1 MLILPGDPTCFPT
14 FFCSRK
20 TAFCVPRTTLL
31 SSPRA
36 IPTSP
41 SRRPFASTSSRSPR
55 RSKARFSGPS
65 KSPKVYIECLNNTM
79 LVIGAKKASSSSSKK
94 EGLSRFRRRRSWSR
108 RSKETKRFDEFDHI
122 GNKKRIERYE
132 NWICIKQQRAFFFGL
147 KKRNTTNNNN
157 NRGTHLPGDR
167 VVEILRLPRERTR
180 DDHRKSREYYYGA
193 SKHHHRVFGH
203 FSL

>member
-1 MLILPGDPTCFPT
+1 MLLLFLFMLILLVLTYLIIDRTYVCKYIVVTKKEYQPPRGRKRFSSSSSSSSSSYSRLSLSSSSKSSSQSHPPKSSPFRRKTITTNLQLRGSLFPMLILPGDPTCFPT

-65 KSPKVYIECLNNTM
+65 KSPKVYI
-79 LVIGAKKASSSSSKK
+79 
-94 EGLSRFRRRRSWSR
+94 
-108 RSKETKRFDEFDHI
+108 
-122 GNKKRIERYE
+122 
-132 NWICIKQQRAFFFGL
+132 
-147 KKRNTTNNNN
+147 
-157 NRGTHLPGDR
+157 
-167 VVEILRLPRERTR
+167 
-180 DDHRKSREYYYGA
+180 
-193 SKHHHRVFGH
+193 
-203 FSL
+203 